1 MSLIE
6 ETFRGRAT
14 RETIALGGFRP
25 RPIAGW
31 RGNLLWFFADAF
43 EVMRR
48 AYAEHGPLVAL
59 TAGRPE
65 LVFAFGPEFN
75 RPLLTDRESYKPF
88 VTVVPTP
95 PGSAL
100 SRLVTR
106 NLFLLTGD
114 PWERERDAIAP
125 PFHRKRVER
134 WTRTMTQVADT
145 TLDAFSVGDTIDLP
159 TVMQRYT
166 LETMVQ
172 VVFGLDPKNRA
183 AEADRLRAMLVETVA
198 LLNRATTVFVPV
210 DLPGLPFRRLLKLAE
225 DFEAEVVRLAKTAPP
240 DGVLAELRGVPV
252 DWLPARL
259 FTLLTAGHETSFTSL
274 AWTLALLAQHPAVLV
289 ALTDALRPFAHEA
302 PTAEDLRAIPLLDH
316 VIKESLRL
324 FPPAAYGGR
333 EVVKPVELGGVRLP
347 AGAAVVFSHYVTQR
361 LPTIFTN
368 PDRFDPDRWNSLH
381 PTPYEYLPF
390 GGGPRACPGAEFAKV
405 EVAVM
410 LARFL
415 TRFWPEIP
423 DGTHVTPRLQLNLK
437 PHPGLPV
444 RLRASGGRPPHPA
457 RVRGSALLGLS
468 QS

>member
-25 RPIAGW
+25 ALLAGW
-31 RGNLLWFFADAF
+31 RGNILWFFA
-43 EVMRR
+43 EPLGVMRR
-48 AYAEHGPLVAL
+48 AHAEHGSLVAL

-65 LVFAFGPEFN
+65 LVFAFGPELN
-75 RPLLTDRESYKPF
+75 RPLLTDRASYKPF
-88 VTVVPTP
+88 VTMVPAP

-100 SRLVTR
+100 SRLVAR

-114 PWERERDAIAP
+114 PWEREREAIAP
-125 PFHRKRVER
+125 PFHRKRVEC
-134 WTRTMTQVADT
+134 WTRTMTQVADA
-145 TLDAFSVGDTIDLP
+145 TLDALSVGDTIDLP
-159 TVMQRYT
+159 SVMQRYT
-166 LETMVQ
+166 LETMLQ
-172 VVFGLDPKNRA
+172 VVFGLDPKTRA
-183 AEADRLRAMLVETVA
+183 AEADRIRAILVEMVA
-198 LLNRATTVFVPV
+198 LMNRAAAVFVPV

-225 DFEAEVVRLAKTAPP
+225 DFEAEVTRLAATAPP
-240 DGVLAELRGVPV
+240 DGALAELRSEPTE
-252 DWLPARL
+252 WLPARL
-259 FTLLTAGHETSFTSL
+259 FTVLTAGHETSFTTL
-274 AWTLALLAQHPAVLV
+274 AWTLGLLAQHPAVLV
-289 ALTDALRPFAHEA
+289 ALTAALRPFAREA

-347 AGAAVVFSHYVTQR
+347 VGAAVVFSHYVTQR
-361 LPTIFTN
+361 LPAIFTA
-368 PDRFDPDRWNSLH
+368 PERFDPDRWTTLR

-390 GGGPRACPGAEFAKV
+390 GGGARACPGAEFARV

-444 RLRASGGRPPHPA
+444 RLLASGARLPRTA
-457 RVRGSALLGLS
+457 RVRGSAPLGLP
-468 QS
+468 QA